1 MKIYISADIEGI
13 TGTTHWDET
22 EKKHPDYAEFR
33 DQMTAEVAAA
43 CEGALKAGATE
54 IWVKDAHD
62 SARNIL
68 AARLP
73 QEARLLRGWSGHP
86 YLMVDGIDSSFQAL
100 AMIGYHS
107 RAGSGANPLSHT
119 MSGSDTYVKING
131 RFTSE
136 FMINAYTAGLVNVPV
151 VFVAGDAGL
160 CEEASELIPT
170 LTGVAVKQG
179 LGDSTINIHPHLAV
193 DKIRAGIQTALEGN
207 LARCQVKLPDHFS
220 VEIQYKE
227 HTRAYHASFFPG
239 ARLIDTRT
247 IQFEA
252 KEYFEVLKLFSFV
265 F

>member
-43 CEGALKAGATE
+43 CEGAVAAGAAE

-73 QEARLLRGWSGHP
+73 QEARLMRGWSGHP
-86 YLMVDGIDSSFQAL
+86 YLMVDGLDSSFQAL
-100 AMIGYHS
+100 AMVGYHS
-107 RAGSGANPLSHT
+107 RAGSGDNPLAHT
-119 MSGSDTYVKING
+119 MSGSDSYVKING
-131 RFTSE
+131 RFASE
-136 FMINAYTAGLVNVPV
+136 FMINAYTAALVHVPV

-160 CEEASELIPT
+160 IEDACDLIPG

-179 LGDSTINIHPHLAV
+179 VGDATINIHPTLAV
-193 DKIRAGIQTALEGN
+193 ERIRTGMQTALEGN
-207 LARCQVKLPDHFS
+207 LARCQVKLPDQFS
-220 VEIQYKE
+220 VEIRYKE
-227 HTRAYHASFFPG
+227 HARAYRASFFPG
-239 ARLIDTRT
+239 AHPLDTHS
-247 IQFEA
+247 IQFESRD
-252 KEYFEVLKLFSFV
+252 YFEVLKMFSFV